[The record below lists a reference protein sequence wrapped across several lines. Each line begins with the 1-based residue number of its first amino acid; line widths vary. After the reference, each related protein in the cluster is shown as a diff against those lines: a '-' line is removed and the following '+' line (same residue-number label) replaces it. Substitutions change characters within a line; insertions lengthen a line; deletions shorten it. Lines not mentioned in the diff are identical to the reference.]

1 MRHFAGRFRLMR
13 RSPAAHEVAK
23 RELKDRTFYVNRSIR
38 YHSNRQSFYERFDLT
53 INVANLVLG
62 SWAVLTLLD
71 QSELKAI
78 ALWQGALIA
87 LLSFVNLSMRSAEKA
102 SKHSQ
107 FRQRYFDLLKKLTP
121 IDSAA
126 PDAKQ
131 QLIACQ
137 ESCFDVERDEPP
149 TNSALDLLAHNQQ
162 CRAQGEQ
169 DSKIWAV
176 PWWIRLTANF
186 FDYDTVHIKTLEQV
200 REEKLAKATA
210 KAAKKLRKRRS
221 GG

>member
-1 MRHFAGRFRLMR
+1 MR
-13 RSPAAHEVAK
+13 RPSAAREVVAK
-23 RELKDRTFYVNRSIR
+23 DLKDLTFYVNRSIR
-38 YHSNRQSFYERFDLT
+38 YHSNRQGFYERFDVR

-62 SWAVLTLLD
+62 SWAVLSLLD
-71 QSELKAI
+71 QSNLKSI

-107 FRQRYFDLLKKLTP
+107 FRQRYFDLLKKLKP
-121 IDSAA
+121 IDASD
-126 PDAKQ
+126 PDVKQ

-137 ESCFDVERDEPP
+137 ESCFDIERDEPP
-149 TNSALDLLAHNQQ
+149 TNSTLDLLAHNQQ
-162 CRAQGEQ
+162 CKAQGES

-176 PWWIRLTANF
+176 PGWMRLTANF

-200 REEKLAKATA
+200 REEESAKVAA
-210 KAAKKLRKRRS
+210 RAAKKARK
-221 GG
+221 